1 MHPLD
6 IPIKNELIELT
17 NSVILG
23 RQDNMLEEEL
33 IWKISMIYSRINGID
48 QFIDGV
54 VRELHILG
62 QLY

>member
-48 QFIDGV
+48 GV